1 MQKHMQTSK
10 HKKNVE
16 RVEQM
21 GIMKIN
27 HTARSP
33 MFSPPA
39 AAAVAPAAHIIPL
52 KMPKSQIQEDNS
64 YVASDCSTFY
74 SMNAPPAAQPVHTS
88 VVSAASS
95 ACMCGKVYKHMSS
108 LCKHRKKC
116 EAYIQ
121 RQEECG
127 DTVNEVYTDSDDDED
142 ENIEDNKSPY
152 VVKVEDSSVCDVPS
166 VKQCDASGESNS
178 IISVD
183 SMREQLNSSTI
194 TSILATIITEQTKRN
209 DELKS
214 ILVQQSKQLSE
225 LSEKTTSNNVTN
237 ITTNN
242 TVNNKFNLNLF
253 LNTECKDA
261 MNISEFIDS
270 LPVNVSDLENMGS
283 FGFVEGMTRILLNG
297 LRQLDIDKR
306 PIHCSDIKRES
317 IYIKDNDTWEK
328 DTEQN
333 DKMKRVIRHVRH
345 KNVKKIPEWQRN
357 NPNFG
362 NPRSNTHM
370 RYMSIIGNTMGGS
383 TEEEDEQL
391 QNKIIRKLIPDVT
404 IPKNHR
410 FKLTYSTAGDA

>member
-1 MQKHMQTSK
+1 
-10 HKKNVE
+10 
-16 RVEQM
+16 M

-33 MFSPPA
+33 MFSPSST
-39 AAAVAPAAHIIPL
+39 VAPAAHIIPL

-74 SMNAPPAAQPVHTS
+74 NMNASPEPQSAHNS
-88 VVSAASS
+88 VVSATSSAST

-116 EAYIQ
+116 DAYIQ
-121 RQEECG
+121 RQEECD
-127 DTVNEVYTDSDDDED
+127 DTVNEVYTDSDDED
-142 ENIEDNKSPY
+142 ENIEEAKSPY
-152 VVKVEDSSVCDVPS
+152 VVKVEDSAVCDVLS
-166 VKQCDASGESNS
+166 VKQHEPNGESNP
-178 IISVD
+178 IISGD
-183 SMREQLNSSTI
+183 NMREQLNSSTI

-214 ILVQQSKQLSE
+214 ILAQQSKQLSE
-225 LSEKTTSNNVTN
+225 LSEKTSSSNVTN

-306 PIHCSDIKRES
+306 PIHCSDTKRES
-317 IYIKDNDTWEK
+317 IYIKDNDIWEK
-328 DTEQN
+328 DTDQN

-362 NPRSNTHM
+362 NPRSNTHL

-410 FKLTYSTAGDA
+410 FKLTYSTSGADT